1 MGFGIL
7 LFFAL
12 PDAPSKAWFFN
23 AEEKK
28 AAVIRAAKNQTGVR
42 TQQVSTTDIFRGRWI
57 LMPTRNG
64 NSHKSSKHLQTQSI
78 IALRSS

>member
-12 PDAPSKAWFFN
+12 PDSPSKAWFFT

-28 AAVIRAAKNQTGVR
+28 AAVIRAAKNQTGVK
-42 TQQVSTTDIFRGRWI
+42 TQQVSTTIVSNVAETKI
-57 LMPTRNG
+57 V
-64 NSHKSSKHLQTQSI
+64 
-78 IALRSS
+78 